1 MSKVFFPLFDLELT
15 IKQVAFSVFGI
26 DIYWYAILM
35 VSAMIIG
42 ILILK
47 KRDGLYNIKFL
58 DIIDLLVYLIPIS
71 ILSARLYYILFDLNH
86 FIKSPLQI
94 LNFRTGGM
102 AIYGGI
108 IGGVIT
114 SIVFCKNRKI
124 KILDLLDYL
133 APALALRTGD
143 WKVGK
148 LYKC

>member
-58 DIIDLLVYLIPIS
+58 
-71 ILSARLYYILFDLNH
+71 
-86 FIKSPLQI
+86 
-94 LNFRTGGM
+94 
-102 AIYGGI
+102 
-108 IGGVIT
+108 
-114 SIVFCKNRKI
+114 
-124 KILDLLDYL
+124 
-133 APALALRTGD
+133 
-143 WKVGK
+143 
-148 LYKC
+148 